1 MPQPIDIHTEI
12 ARVDATTR
20 VQQVADRAA
29 LTAQHRFSL
38 EAEERRTETETN
50 VVEKDAIDGEHMDS
64 EHRRRAQYAK
74 RQREKQKA
82 QGDEEPSD
90 DGRMALPNSDEGTQ
104 LDVSI

>member
-29 LTAQHRFSL
+29 LTAQHRFSM
-38 EAEERRTETETN
+38 EAEERRAETETN
-50 VVEKDAIDGEHMDS
+50 VVEKDEIDGEHLDS
-64 EHRRRAQYAK
+64 EHRRSQHERRRRAAK
-74 RQREKQKA
+74 KA
-82 QGDEEPSD
+82 GDEHAPSD
-90 DGRMALPNSDEGTQ
+90 GERMALRNTDEGTK